1 MAWRGICQPCL
12 WLDVAWH
19 GLVPV
24 VVGSPFGSPVSLAP
38 LTSSKHER
46 QPLKPATAPVMTTP
60 AVIDDREP
68 DVQPQGLRGQP
79 PEDTPTQRRS
89 VQARVQ
95 ADCRRLPRRQI
106 AMSP

>member
-1 MAWRGICQPCL
+1 VAQCAIHQPYP

-24 VVGSPFGSPVSLAP
+24 VVGSPFGSPASLAP

-46 QPLKPATAPVMTTP
+46 QPPEPRYRPRHDDPGVMT
-60 AVIDDREP
+60 VP

-79 PEDTPTQRRS
+79 PEDTSAQRHP

-95 ADCRRLPRRQI
+95 AACRRPPRRQI